1 MAIDN
6 SAAMPYP
13 YENQFFNE
21 RNKMLALIGVLGFA
35 FAALMVVTAV
45 LAVVSVV
52 WEVCYTKRKDR
63 RMQRLVQSIKQELAA
78 EQQHP

>member
-1 MAIDN
+1 
-6 SAAMPYP
+6 
-13 YENQFFNE
+13 
-21 RNKMLALIGVLGFA
+21 MLALIGVLGFA

-63 RMQRLVQSIKQELAA
+63 RMQRLIQSIKQELAA